1 MACYLSDEE
10 SDTGHN
16 LSEEEVVLDEPVTK
30 KVPKKTAV
38 GQRAASTRQKKL
50 PPKLR
55 DDFVL

>member
-38 GQRAASTRQKKL
+38 GQRAARRSYPQS
-50 PPKLR
+50 
-55 DDFVL
+55 